1 MERFLIELP
10 HSPDAGECAKVV
22 QVFLSS
28 GSHLVTKAE
37 WGCNDDVHNAWLIV
51 DVEGRDDAVAIVP
64 PALRSTANVTGLNTF
79 TLEWAT
85 AEIDRNTMKTTGTGA
100 SATTHGLLLI
110 R

>member
-10 HSPDAGECAKVV
+10 HSPDAGECTNVV

-64 PALRSTANVTGLNTF
+64 PALRSTARITALNTF
-79 TLEWAT
+79 TLEWAN
-85 AEIDRNTMKTTGTGA
+85 AEIDRLEREAAGK
-100 SATTHGLLLI
+100 
-110 R
+110 